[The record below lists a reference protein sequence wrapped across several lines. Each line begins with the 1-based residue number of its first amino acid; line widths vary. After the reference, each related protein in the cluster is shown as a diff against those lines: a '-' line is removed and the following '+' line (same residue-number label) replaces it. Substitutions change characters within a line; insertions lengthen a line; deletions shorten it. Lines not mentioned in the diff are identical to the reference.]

1 MDLSVDL
8 ARINASLAA
17 EGIRL
22 RLEQRGRK
30 LNLRGPLPCR
40 QTPHTTRTQRLSL
53 GLPADAQGL
62 REAERTLQLV
72 DLQLRRQQFRW
83 DQWATDANG
92 IASSNAAATPGLEHQ
107 LEHQLEQFEQ
117 AFFQDPR
124 RRRSAA
130 GSRSTWTAAYRPY
143 LRRLRGL
150 ASEHNLPLGT
160 ELLRLTLESYGEG
173 SRSRQ
178 QCATA
183 LQALAVHAD
192 LALPEDWRAQAGG
205 YGLHRARF
213 RQLPSD
219 ADILEAFLLIPNR
232 SWRLAFGL
240 MATFGLRN
248 HEVFFSDLSS
258 LRAGG
263 DRVIRVLPTT
273 KTGEH
278 QVWPFHP
285 DWVERFDL
293 HHLGD
298 GHEALPPVCTDLRRT
313 TLQQVGRRVAEQFR
327 RYGLP
332 LTPYDLRHAWA
343 VRTIHIGLP
352 DTVAARMMGHSVAIH
367 TRTYHHWITRRD
379 QQQAVDAARARLKA

>member
-83 DQWATDANG
+83 DQWTTDANG
-92 IASSNAAATPGLEHQ
+92 IASSNAAASPGLEHQ

-143 LRRLRGL
+143 LRRLRAWP
-150 ASEHNLPLGT
+150 ASTTSPWA
-160 ELLRLTLESYGEG
+160 RSSCA
-173 SRSRQ
+173 SR
-178 QCATA
+178 
-183 LQALAVHAD
+183 
-192 LALPEDWRAQAGG
+192 
-205 YGLHRARF
+205 
-213 RQLPSD
+213 
-219 ADILEAFLLIPNR
+219 
-232 SWRLAFGL
+232 
-240 MATFGLRN
+240 
-248 HEVFFSDLSS
+248 
-258 LRAGG
+258 
-263 DRVIRVLPTT
+263 
-273 KTGEH
+273 
-278 QVWPFHP
+278 
-285 DWVERFDL
+285 
-293 HHLGD
+293 
-298 GHEALPPVCTDLRRT
+298 
-313 TLQQVGRRVAEQFR
+313 
-327 RYGLP
+327 
-332 LTPYDLRHAWA
+332 
-343 VRTIHIGLP
+343 
-352 DTVAARMMGHSVAIH
+352 
-367 TRTYHHWITRRD
+367 
-379 QQQAVDAARARLKA
+379 